1 MRRFA
6 GETFSSLEIRNFRL
20 FFGGQFVSQVGN
32 WLTLV
37 AQSLLVYNIA
47 HTGTAVGLLV
57 ACQFLPTLVIG
68 PWAGLVAD
76 RSDKRKLLLIV
87 QAGAMLQ
94 SFGLAV
100 IGFMHQPHAGA
111 MNHRDHVMLGA
122 LFAVAAAGGL
132 ANAFDNP
139 ARRSFVIELVP
150 ETHVQNAVSLNSAMM
165 TSSRI
170 FGPALAG
177 LLIATAGYGWCFLLD
192 GLSYITVL
200 VALYLLDPSAVR
212 AGPVATKGRGQVR
225 AGLRY
230 IRATPVLWI
239 SLGMTALIGTLTFNF
254 AVVFPVF
261 VKHDLGGNDW
271 QFTLLFSA
279 TSVGSMIAALLT
291 ARRTSVQLR
300 DIAYAAMA
308 FGVAMAALAAA
319 PNLAW
324 AYAIGIL
331 AGAGSITFM
340 TTSTTIVQLRADP
353 VMRGRV
359 LAIQAMVFLGSTP
372 IGGPILGRIC
382 DAFGGRAG
390 VLVGAVA
397 AVVAGMG
404 GWVLDRRY
412 TLQRSFELDDE
423 IVTAGA
429 DLVAT

>member
-6 GETFSSLEIRNFRL
+6 GETFRSLEVRNFRL

-37 AQSLLVYNIA
+37 AQSLLVYNIT

-57 ACQFLPTLVIG
+57 ACQFLPILLIG

-76 RSDKRKLLLIV
+76 RSDKRRLLLGV
-87 QAGAMLQ
+87 QVFAMAQ
-94 SFGLAV
+94 SFGL
-100 IGFMHQPHAGA
+100 
-111 MNHRDHVMLGA
+111 GA
-122 LFAVAAAGGL
+122 LAFLHHPPVAALYAVAAVGGI
-132 ANAFDNP
+132 ATAFDNP
-139 ARRSFVIELVP
+139 ARRSFVVELVP

-177 LLIATAGYGWCFLLD
+177 LLIATVGYGWCFVLD
-192 GLSYITVL
+192 GLSYVAVL
-200 VALYLLDPSAVR
+200 VGLWMIDSTKVR
-212 AGPVATKGRGQVR
+212 AGPIATRGKGQVR
-225 AGLRY
+225 AGIRY
-230 IRATPVLWI
+230 IRQVPVLWI
-239 SLGMTALIGTLTFNF
+239 SLLMTTLIGTLTFNF

-261 VKHDLGGNDW
+261 VKHDLHGNDW

-279 TSVGSMIAALLT
+279 TSVGSMVAALLA

-300 DIAYAAMA
+300 DVCYGAIG
-308 FGVAMAALAAA
+308 FGVAMVLLAGA
-319 PNLAW
+319 PNLAA
-324 AYAIGIL
+324 AYVIGIL

-353 VMRGRV
+353 IMRGRV

-382 DAFGGRAG
+382 DAFGGRVG
-390 VLVGAVA
+390 VLVGAIA
-397 AVVAGMG
+397 AIVAGVWGVIME
-404 GWVLDRRY
+404 RRCA
-412 TLQRSFELDDE
+412 QREALELDDQL
-423 IVTAGA
+423 VTAGA